1 MDLIVQRTIKFGLEW
16 QIVLPD
22 QPDRNAPSGS
32 PYELPDDPFGDECP
46 TQEAVILPDL
56 KPRKVVVRR

>member
-1 MDLIVQRTIKFGLEW
+1 MNLIVQRTIKFGLEW
-16 QIVLPD
+16 QVVLPD
-22 QPDRNAPSGS
+22 QPDRSRFS
-32 PYELPDDPFGDECP
+32 HSEYELPDDPFGDECP